1 MTTQANSESVR
12 LPDGRELSQGDYER
26 RLALLSKDFPAS
38 QVEKLPKP
46 LKGGRDQPRF
56 QCRPGTQAS
65 ADGYHC
71 GGYHSRA
78 IHLDYIGHAT
88 ITERLNEVDPFWTID
103 FMVKQPETGE
113 PKVDAEGTWFVMT
126 VLGVSRPCIGDAGG
140 KGLTANGRKELMGDA
155 IRNGAMRFGV
165 GTYLWSKSEEAE
177 RRKLGE
183 VEEPQEA
190 SQEPQPQQ
198 GPDWQAHYA
207 QAKAAGPERFAAFI
221 GWAKQNN
228 GPAAMIAA
236 GEKELAAAEAV
247 EGEVVN
253 DGTQ

>member
-1 MTTQANSESVR
+1 MTTNGESVR
-12 LPDGRELSQGDYER
+12 LPDGRELSQSDYER

-88 ITERLNEVDPFWTID
+88 ITERLNQVDPFWTID

-113 PKVDAEGTWFVMT
+113 PKVDADGTWFVMT

-183 VEEPQEA
+183 AEGAQEA
-190 SQEPQPQQ
+190 RPEAR
-198 GPDWQAHYA
+198 GPDWGEHYRNA
-207 QAKAAGPERFAAFI
+207 EQKGPDSFRAFINWAKANGGPPE
-221 GWAKQNN
+221 
-228 GPAAMIAA
+228 MIKA
-236 GEKELAAAEAV
+236 GEQKLAQHPI
-247 EGEVVN
+247 EGEIVN
-253 DGTQ
+253 EA

>member
-1 MTTQANSESVR
+1 MTDVT
-12 LPDGRELSQGDYER
+12 LPDGRVMTHEDYEA
-26 RLALLSKDFPAS
+26 RLTRLSEDFPAE

-46 LKGGRDQPRF
+46 IKGGRDQPRF

-88 ITERLNEVDPFWTID
+88 ITERLNSVDPFWTIE
-103 FMVKQPETGE
+103 FMVKHPETGE
-113 PKVDAEGTWFVMT
+113 PKVDADGTWFNMT
-126 VLGVSRPCIGDAGG
+126 VLGVTRPCVGDAGG

-177 RRKLGE
+177 RRKRG
-183 VEEPQEA
+183 
-190 SQEPQPQQ
+190 
-198 GPDWQAHYA
+198 
-207 QAKAAGPERFAAFI
+207 
-221 GWAKQNN
+221 
-228 GPAAMIAA
+228 
-236 GEKELAAAEAV
+236 ELAAAEEAEQAGPDWAKQYQDAQKRGPETLRNFLQWAKVHGGPADMIKAGEQWLAQKSQAV
-247 EGEVVN
+247 EGEVV
-253 DGTQ
+253 Q

>member
-1 MTTQANSESVR
+1 MSIIE
-12 LPDGRELSQGDYER
+12 LPDGRELDKDDYER
-26 RLALLSKDFPAS
+26 RLARLSADFPAE

-103 FMVKQPETGE
+103 FMVKQPETHE
-113 PKVDAEGTWFVMT
+113 PKVDPEGTWFVMT

-177 RRKLGE
+177 RRKAGE
-183 VEEPQEA
+183 VEAQDAAAPEP
-190 SQEPQPQQ
+190 
-198 GPDWQAHYA
+198 GPDWQGHYTN
-207 QAKAAGPERFAAFI
+207 AKAKGRDSFAAFI
-221 GWAKQNN
+221 AWAKKNN
-228 GPAAMIAA
+228 GPEAMIAA
-236 GEKELAAAEAV
+236 GERELAAWPV
-247 EGEVVN
+247 EGEVIT

>member
-1 MTTQANSESVR
+1 
-12 LPDGRELSQGDYER
+12 
-26 RLALLSKDFPAS
+26 
-38 QVEKLPKP
+38 
-46 LKGGRDQPRF
+46 
-56 QCRPGTQAS
+56 
-65 ADGYHC
+65 
-71 GGYHSRA
+71 
-78 IHLDYIGHAT
+78 
-88 ITERLNEVDPFWTID
+88 
-103 FMVKQPETGE
+103 
-113 PKVDAEGTWFVMT
+113 
-126 VLGVSRPCIGDAGG
+126 
-140 KGLTANGRKELMGDA
+140 MGDA

-183 VEEPQEA
+183 AEEPQETT
-190 SQEPQPQQ
+190 QEQQPQQ

>member
-1 MTTQANSESVR
+1 MSDVT
-12 LPDGRELSQGDYER
+12 LPDGRVMTSEDYEA
-26 RLALLSKDFPAS
+26 RLSRLSEDFPAE

-88 ITERLNEVDPFWTID
+88 ITERLNSVDPFWTIE
-103 FMVKQPETGE
+103 FMVKHPETGE
-113 PKVDAEGTWFVMT
+113 PQVDPEGTWFNMT
-126 VLGVSRPCIGDAGG
+126 VLGVTRPCVGDAGG

-177 RRKLGE
+177 RRKRGE
-183 VEEPQEA
+183 IAAKEA
-190 SQEPQPQQ
+190 EQ
-198 GPDWQAHYA
+198 
-207 QAKAAGPERFAAFI
+207 AGPNWAKNYQKALEKGPENFAAFLQ
-221 GWAKQNN
+221 WAKKHGGPAEMIQAGEQQLAKNN
-228 GPAAMIAA
+228 G
-236 GEKELAAAEAV
+236 KAV
-247 EGEVVN
+247 EGEVLTN
-253 DGTQ
+253 ED